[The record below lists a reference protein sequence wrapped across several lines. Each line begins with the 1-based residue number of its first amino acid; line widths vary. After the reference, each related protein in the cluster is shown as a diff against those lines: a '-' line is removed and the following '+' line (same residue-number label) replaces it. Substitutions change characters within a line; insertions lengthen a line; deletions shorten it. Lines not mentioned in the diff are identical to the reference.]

1 MFDKTSLLKSTIIF
15 ILAVFITAGVTFFSL
30 GLLERS
36 TPTSRSGQE
45 LVTKKAPSFTG
56 VDLYGNEV
64 SLKDYTE
71 NNLVIL
77 NFWASWCP
85 PCREETPGMERIWKK
100 YKNSDVVL
108 IGINVQDSLEDTES
122 YVDEFKITFPII
134 MDMDGS
140 ISIDYGVT
148 GIQVTFLLN
157 SEGRIVDRWVGAI
170 SESRLESWILNR

>member
-1 MFDKTSLLKSTIIF
+1 MFYKTTLLKGIIIF

-30 GLLERS
+30 GLLEKS
-36 TPTSRSGQE
+36 TPTSRSGKE

-56 VDLYGNEV
+56 VDLYGKSV
-64 SLKDYTE
+64 SLDDYDE
-71 NNLVIL
+71 NDVVIL

-100 YKNSDVVL
+100 YKNDGVLL

-122 YVDEFKITFPII
+122 YVDEFKITFPIV

-140 ISIDYGVT
+140 TSIDYGVT
-148 GIQVTFLLN
+148 GLPVTFLLN

>member
-1 MFDKTSLLKSTIIF
+1 MFDKTSLLKGIIIF

-30 GLLERS
+30 GLLEKS

-56 VDLYGNEV
+56 VDLYGNSV
-64 SLKDYTE
+64 SLDDYTE
-71 NNLVIL
+71 NKLVIL

-100 YKNSDVVL
+100 HQNNDVVL
-108 IGINVQDSLEDTES
+108 IGINIQDALEDAKS
-122 YVDEFKITFPII
+122 YVDEFEITFPII
-134 MDMDGS
+134 RDIDGA

-148 GIQVTFLLN
+148 GLPVSFLLN
-157 SEGRIVDRWVGAI
+157 SDGMIIDRKVGAI
-170 SESRLESWILNR
+170 SEVQLENWILNR